1 MSDASKPERETQGP
15 SRSEDARAETSK
27 GGTPTGSGGAGVP
40 PATGGRRVDSV
51 DDIDEIDVPVYRRVT
66 REDIDRA
73 QREAAAAQPRTSA
86 PGTASE
92 QDPETIVQPAQRPK
106 QPQQSTAAQR
116 PERPEQAKSTPAQST
131 AAQRPEQ
138 AQSAAAAR
146 PASTGRA
153 VPASGDRPR
162 AGQDGDVRDTR
173 DSRDAGQSRDAGDAR
188 GDARDD
194 AAGSSLRRSRDLY
207 EMTGR
212 ARPRRIEPRRPAPA
226 DVPLPYEDPA
236 ASGAPAGA
244 GRGPDAGAPVPG
256 PVVGDDAAF
265 ERTAVFDGSQRPAAP
280 RAADGTPA
288 DARGPVAPAPATR
301 PGATPDRG
309 VGVPDDGT
317 APTTVMD
324 VPGRRGG
331 DAVPADGPVPAA
343 GYAPT
348 PVAAADGTPVAE
360 PAPEA
365 EADAA
370 EHVDDRRGT
379 LGFGLLLLR
388 LVIGGLLLVRGL
400 QTLFRFGGDP
410 GITALEDAFHAYT
423 GADVLSLALPVA
435 EVVAG
440 GLVILGLVTPLGAA
454 LGAVAAGFMT
464 LHNLG
469 TFDSSLWPYAMNP
482 QIQAWGLLAAGAGI
496 LVFTGPGTVSADA
509 GRGWSRR
516 PLASAWIFAV
526 VAVVALGVL
535 WYAVGGGN
543 PLT

>member
-1 MSDASKPERETQGP
+1 M
-15 SRSEDARAETSK
+15 
-27 GGTPTGSGGAGVP
+27 
-40 PATGGRRVDSV
+40 DSV

-66 REDIDRA
+66 REDIERA
-73 QREAAAAQPRTSA
+73 RREAAAAETPGQPQPEPTAQPQAAGKNPQAAGEKPQAAGAA
-86 PGTASE
+86 PGKSPEKSPKKESE
-92 QDPETIVQPAQRPK
+92 KAPETVVQPAQQ
-106 QPQQSTAAQR
+106 QPQ
-116 PERPEQAKSTPAQST
+116 
-131 AAQRPEQ
+131 
-138 AQSAAAAR
+138 SAVAR
-146 PASTGRA
+146 PVSAGR
-153 VPASGDRPR
+153 
-162 AGQDGDVRDTR
+162 DGATRDTR
-173 DSRDAGQSRDAGDAR
+173 DAGESRDARDAGESRDARDAR
-188 GDARDD
+188 EAGESRDARDARDD

-236 ASGAPAGA
+236 VTGAPAGA

-265 ERTAVFDGSQRPAAP
+265 ERTAVLDGSQRQTAQRGAGHPAPAA
-280 RAADGTPA
+280 GTPT

-301 PGATPDRG
+301 PGVTADRG

-324 VPGRRGG
+324 LPGRRGG
-331 DAVPADGPVPAA
+331 DAVPADGHVPAA

-348 PVAAADGTPVAE
+348 TVAPADGTPVAE
-360 PAPEA
+360 PAPDAEA
-365 EADAA
+365 ETDAA
-370 EHVDDRRGT
+370 DRVDDRRGT

-388 LVIGGLLLVRGL
+388 LVVGGLLLVRGL

-496 LVFTGPGTVSADA
+496 LVFTGPGTLSADA

>member
-1 MSDASKPERETQGP
+1 M
-15 SRSEDARAETSK
+15 
-27 GGTPTGSGGAGVP
+27 P

-66 REDIDRA
+66 REDIERA
-73 QREAAAAQPRTSA
+73 QREAAAAETTERPAAQTPPRTSQAPAQPERTAQPRTSA
-86 PGTASE
+86 PGTAPE
-92 QDPETIVQPAQRPK
+92 QEPETIVQPAQRPK
-106 QPQQSTAAQR
+106 QSTAAQR
-116 PERPEQAKSTPAQST
+116 PERPERPEQAQSTPAQST

-138 AQSAAAAR
+138 AQSTAAAR

-173 DSRDAGQSRDAGDAR
+173 DTRDAGGSRDAGDAR

-236 ASGAPAGA
+236 ATGAP
-244 GRGPDAGAPVPG
+244 AGAPVPG

-265 ERTAVFDGSQRPAAP
+265 ERTAVLDGSQRPAAP

>member
-1 MSDASKPERETQGP
+1 
-15 SRSEDARAETSK
+15 
-27 GGTPTGSGGAGVP
+27 
-40 PATGGRRVDSV
+40 
-51 DDIDEIDVPVYRRVT
+51 
-66 REDIDRA
+66 
-73 QREAAAAQPRTSA
+73 
-86 PGTASE
+86 
-92 QDPETIVQPAQRPK
+92 
-106 QPQQSTAAQR
+106 
-116 PERPEQAKSTPAQST
+116 
-131 AAQRPEQ
+131 
-138 AQSAAAAR
+138 
-146 PASTGRA
+146 
-153 VPASGDRPR
+153 
-162 AGQDGDVRDTR
+162 
-173 DSRDAGQSRDAGDAR
+173 
-188 GDARDD
+188 
-194 AAGSSLRRSRDLY
+194 
-207 EMTGR
+207 
-212 ARPRRIEPRRPAPA
+212 
-226 DVPLPYEDPA
+226 
-236 ASGAPAGA
+236 
-244 GRGPDAGAPVPG
+244 
-256 PVVGDDAAF
+256 
-265 ERTAVFDGSQRPAAP
+265 
-280 RAADGTPA
+280 GTPA